1 VPAGFGL
8 SGKKEDDRS
17 ILFFLICRF
26 GIQVPLLQCPCQT
39 ALLRVKELAGLDKIS
54 TWEVESPFSLNYC
67 Y

>member
-1 VPAGFGL
+1 
-8 SGKKEDDRS
+8 
-17 ILFFLICRF
+17 
-26 GIQVPLLQCPCQT
+26 VPLLQCPCQT